1 MRSGRPRL
9 DWHHRTQQAMGSVQ
23 APFALAFEEHPCV
36 STPISASS
44 AEKKDVVGAKMEKSF
59 GMFPVIPVLMPP

>member
-1 MRSGRPRL
+1 
-9 DWHHRTQQAMGSVQ
+9 MGSVQ

-44 AEKKDVVGAKMEKSF
+44 AEKKDVVGAKMARIF
-59 GMFPVIPVLMPP
+59 GMFPVIPALMPP